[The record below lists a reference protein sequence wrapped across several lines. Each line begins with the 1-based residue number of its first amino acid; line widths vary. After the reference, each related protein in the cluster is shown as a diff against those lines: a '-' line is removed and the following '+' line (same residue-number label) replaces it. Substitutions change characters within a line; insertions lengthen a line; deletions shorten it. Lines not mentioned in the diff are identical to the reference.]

1 MRAVLAAPGNDEK
14 PEKHMTTST
23 SKIVLVTGASSGIG
37 AATASALAGAGHH
50 VVLGARRVDRLA
62 EVVDRIKAAGG
73 SAEYSELDV
82 TGLDSMKAFVN
93 TAHERHGRIDVL
105 VNNAGVMPLSP
116 LIMERTDDWDQMID
130 VNVRGVLHG
139 IAAALPLMK
148 AQGSGH
154 FINIASTL
162 GHEVVPTAAV
172 YSATKYAVRAISEGI
187 RKENSDIRVSI
198 VSPSFVESEL
208 IQGGDPG
215 TMAWVQGL
223 ADKLSLPATA
233 VSDAIVYAVN
243 QPDHVDVSELVIRSV
258 LDAAA

>member
-1 MRAVLAAPGNDEK
+1 
-14 PEKHMTTST
+14 MTTPT
-23 SKIVLVTGASSGIG
+23 PKIVLVTGASSGIG
-37 AATASALAGAGHH
+37 EATARALAAAGHH

-62 EVVDRIKAAGG
+62 AIADGIKAAGG
-73 SAEYSELDV
+73 SADYTELDV
-82 TGLDSMKAFVN
+82 TSADSVRAFVH

-116 LIMERTDDWDQMID
+116 LAMGRTDDWDLIID

-154 FINIASTL
+154 FVTISSTL
-162 GHEVVPTAAV
+162 GHEVAPTTAV
-172 YSATKYAVRAISEGI
+172 YSATKYAVRAISEGV
-187 RKENSDIRVSI
+187 RKENSDIRVTV
-198 VSPSFVESEL
+198 VSPAFVKSEL

-215 TMAWVQGL
+215 TMAWVQGM
-223 ADKLSLPATA
+223 ADKLALPAAA

-243 QPDHVDVSELVIRSV
+243 QPEQVDVGELVIRSV
-258 LDAAA
+258 LDAAI

>member
-1 MRAVLAAPGNDEK
+1 
-14 PEKHMTTST
+14 MTTST
-23 SKIVLVTGASSGIG
+23 PKIVLVTGASSGIG
-37 AATASALAGAGHH
+37 EATARALAAAGHH

-62 EVVDRIKAAGG
+62 AIADGIKAAGG
-73 SAEYSELDV
+73 SADYTELDV
-82 TGLDSMKAFVN
+82 TSAESVRAFVN

-116 LIMERTDDWDQMID
+116 LAMGRTDDWDLMID

-154 FINIASTL
+154 FVTISSTL
-162 GHEVVPTAAV
+162 GHEVAPTTAV
-172 YSATKYAVRAISEGI
+172 YSATKYAVRAISEGV
-187 RKENSDIRVSI
+187 RKENSDIRVTV
-198 VSPSFVESEL
+198 VSPAFVESEL

-215 TMAWVQGL
+215 TMAWVQGM
-223 ADKLSLPATA
+223 ADKLALPATA

-243 QPDHVDVSELVIRSV
+243 QPEQVDVGELVIRSV
-258 LDAAA
+258 LDAAI

>member
-1 MRAVLAAPGNDEK
+1 
-14 PEKHMTTST
+14 MTTST

-37 AATASALAGAGHH
+37 AATARALAGAGHH

-62 EVVDRIKAAGG
+62 EVVDDIKAAGG

-82 TGLDSMKAFVN
+82 TSLDSMKTFVS

-172 YSATKYAVRAISEGI
+172 YSATKYAVRAISEGV

-223 ADKLSLPATA
+223 ADKLALPTTA

-243 QPDHVDVSELVIRSV
+243 QPDHVDVNELVIRSV

>member
-1 MRAVLAAPGNDEK
+1 
-14 PEKHMTTST
+14 MTTST
-23 SKIVLVTGASSGIG
+23 PKIVLVTGASSGIG
-37 AATASALAGAGHH
+37 EATARALAAARHH

-62 EVVDRIKAAGG
+62 AIADGIKAAGG
-73 SAEYSELDV
+73 SADYTELDV
-82 TGLDSMKAFVN
+82 TSAESVRAFVN

-116 LIMERTDDWDQMID
+116 LAMGRTDDWDLMID

-154 FINIASTL
+154 FVTISSTL
-162 GHEVVPTAAV
+162 GHEVAPTTAV
-172 YSATKYAVRAISEGI
+172 YSATKYAVRAISEGV
-187 RKENSDIRVSI
+187 RKENSDIRVTV
-198 VSPSFVESEL
+198 VSPAFVESEL

-215 TMAWVQGL
+215 TMAWVQGMAGKL
-223 ADKLSLPATA
+223 ALPATA

-243 QPDHVDVSELVIRSV
+243 QPEQVDVGELVIRSV
-258 LDAAA
+258 LDAAI

>member
-1 MRAVLAAPGNDEK
+1 
-14 PEKHMTTST
+14 MTTST
-23 SKIVLVTGASSGIG
+23 SKIILVTGASSGIG
-37 AATASALAGAGHH
+37 AATAKALAAAGHH

-62 EVVDRIKAAGG
+62 DVTDTIKAAGG
-73 SAEYSELDV
+73 SAEYAELDV
-82 TGLDSMKAFVN
+82 TSLDSVKAFLRA
-93 TAHERHGRIDVL
+93 AHERHGRIDVL

-116 LIMERTDDWDQMID
+116 LIMERTQDWDQMID

-139 IAAALPLMK
+139 VAAALPLMK

-154 FINIASTL
+154 FINVASTL

-187 RKENSDIRVSI
+187 RKENSDVRVTI

-215 TMAWVQGL
+215 TMAWVQGM
-223 ADKLSLPATA
+223 ADKLALPATA
-233 VSDAIVYAVN
+233 ISDAIVYAVN
-243 QPDHVDVSELVIRSV
+243 QPDGVDVNELVLRSI
-258 LDAAA
+258 LDAAV

>member
-1 MRAVLAAPGNDEK
+1 MT
-14 PEKHMTTST
+14 TTST

-37 AATASALAGAGHH
+37 EAAARALAAGGHH

-62 EVVDRIKAAGG
+62 EIADSIKAAGG
-73 SAEYSELDV
+73 SADYSELDV
-82 TGLDSMKAFVN
+82 TSLDSVNAFVS

-116 LIMERTDDWDQMID
+116 LIMGRTDDWDRMID

-154 FINIASTL
+154 FVNISSTL
-162 GHEVVPTAAV
+162 GHEVSPTTAV

-187 RKENSDIRVSI
+187 RKENSDVRVTV

-215 TMAWVQGL
+215 TMAWVQGM
-223 ADKLSLPATA
+223 ADKLALPTVAI
-233 VSDAIVYAVN
+233 SDAIVYAVN
-243 QPDHVDVSELVIRSV
+243 QPEQVDVGELVIRSV

>member
-1 MRAVLAAPGNDEK
+1 
-14 PEKHMTTST
+14 MTTST

-37 AATASALAGAGHH
+37 AATARALAGAGHY

-62 EVVDRIKAAGG
+62 EVVDSIKAAGG
-73 SAEYSELDV
+73 SAEYSDLDV
-82 TGLDSMKAFVN
+82 RSLDSTKAFVS

-116 LIMERTDDWDQMID
+116 LIMERIADWHQMID

-172 YSATKYAVRAISEGI
+172 YSATKYAVRAISEGV

-233 VSDAIVYAVN
+233 VSHAIVYAVN
-243 QPDHVDVSELVIRSV
+243 QPDHVDVNELVIRSV

>member
-1 MRAVLAAPGNDEK
+1 
-14 PEKHMTTST
+14 MTTST

-37 AATASALAGAGHH
+37 AATARALADAGHH
-50 VVLGARRVDRLA
+50 IVLGARRVDRLA
-62 EVVDRIKAAGG
+62 EVVDSIKVAGG

-82 TGLDSMKAFVN
+82 TSLDSMKAFVS

-105 VNNAGVMPLSP
+105 VSNAGVMPLSP
-116 LIMERTDDWDQMID
+116 LIMERTDDWDRMID

-139 IAAALPLMK
+139 IAATLPLMK

-162 GHEVVPTAAV
+162 GHEVVPTTAV

-187 RKENSDIRVSI
+187 RKESSDIRVSM

-223 ADKLSLPATA
+223 ADKLALPATA

-243 QPDHVDVSELVIRSV
+243 QPDHVDVNELVIRSV